1 MRTIEIF
8 DFAEEG
14 IKPVHNNGRWEI
26 NIKNWREL
34 NDVEHICRLEVH
46 YKTDKQF
53 ALLGG
58 RAVMIWSPEDPEKGG
73 VIHATPIEP
82 GKVYNIPSGLWFN
95 NVLSRDGRLMFVVA
109 DGTVLA
115 PDNSVLHNLSPEQAE
130 QAKAE
135 VRKYL

>member
-1 MRTIEIF
+1 MPEIEF
-8 DFAEEG
+8 FEFNEEG

-34 NDVEHICRLEVH
+34 NDVERICRLEVH

-53 ALLGG
+53 VLMAGK
-58 RAVMIWSPEDPEKGG
+58 AVMIWCREDPEKGG
-73 VIHATPIEP
+73 EIHATPIEA

-95 NVLSRDGRLMFVVA
+95 NVLSRDGKLMFVVA

-130 QAKAE
+130 QAKRK
-135 VRKYL
+135 VRKLI